1 MGIDMLRNVN
11 IYWTSEISSYIMVFI
26 KSREKHCEV
35 TMQNFNIDFLKN
47 LFKVGMT
54 KAQFINAYSEMCK
67 NPDTTNELDGVSI
80 FDADKTESIASDL
93 FDMIN
98 INKAKEGKEDSL
110 DADEIKQFS
119 NLDKTDGEDNMTDS
133 DLKVLL
139 NNYEQKVASENKI
152 DTPEKMYKTAMS
164 KEASNGDSANTY
176 LQSLEHQISSIESLA
191 TRRQENSIQIMMNY
205 HNEINQL
212 VQNDNNVSA
221 DLKAKYAK
229 ENEKLKKLNS
239 EQSDIQAKIQNTQSE
254 LDSANADYENI
265 QDNIEAA
272 QNNPDDETDYTSDY
286 NNAQKTVDKLG
297 KSLNSLQRKYSGN
310 LRQISTVSQN
320 LKSYQRDIS
329 AQSSS
334 IKAKIEQINKKIE
347 MEQASCTKDIE
358 KYSQNLSDLRLAQ
371 TYAINQVQ
379 TESAATAESYGNGD
393 DTYVFDE
400 SNYSKEAVN
409 AVEKRW
415 ASKAKKNGL
424 DHKFFAK
431 VVAISKD
438 LKCDPNELLGVM
450 NSECGLNASARNS
463 NGGATGLI
471 QFMPRTAKALGTST
485 DKLAKM
491 SAYDQLDYVAKFYKM
506 NKKAYKMGDGP
517 MSAGDLYSL
526 VFLPGRAN
534 RNVLT
539 SSNELYY
546 KANAGLDMDGDGK
559 ITKADLN
566 RRVHKFMA

>member
-1 MGIDMLRNVN
+1 MP
-11 IYWTSEISSYIMVFI
+11 S
-26 KSREKHCEV
+26 
-35 TMQNFNIDFLKN
+35 FNIDFLKN
-47 LFKVGMT
+47 LFKVGIT
-54 KAQFINAYSEMCK
+54 KSEFISAYTEMCK
-67 NPDTTNELDGVSI
+67 NSENSNELDGVSI
-80 FDADKTESIASDL
+80 FDADKTESMASDL

-110 DADEIKQFS
+110 DADEISQFS
-119 NLDKTDGEDNMTDS
+119 NLDETDGKDNMTDS

-164 KEASNGDSANTY
+164 KEAPNGDSANTY

-229 ENEKLKKLNS
+229 ENEKLNKLNS
-239 EQSDIQAKIQNTQSE
+239 EQSNIQSKIQNTQSE
-254 LDSANADYENI
+254 LDSANADSENL
-265 QDNIEAA
+265 QDNIEYA
-272 QNNPDDETDYTSDY
+272 QNNPDDKTDYTSDY

-297 KSLNSLQRKYSGN
+297 KSLNSLQRKYSAN
-310 LRQISTVSQN
+310 IRQISTVSQN
-320 LKSYQRDIS
+320 LKSYQQEIS

-334 IKAKIEQINKKIE
+334 IKAKIEQLNQKIE
-347 MEQASCTKDIE
+347 MEQTSCTKDVE
-358 KYSQNLSDLRLAQ
+358 RYNQNISDLKSAQ
-371 TYAINQVQ
+371 TYAINQIQ
-379 TESAATAESYGNGD
+379 AESATTAESYGNGD

-400 SNYSKEAVN
+400 NNYSKEAVN
-409 AVEKRW
+409 AVEQRW
-415 ASKAKKNGL
+415 ASKAKKYGL

-471 QFMPRTAKALGTST
+471 QFMPRTAKILGTST
-485 DKLAKM
+485 DKLSKM
-491 SAYDQLDYVAKFYKM
+491 SAYDQLDYVAKFFKM
-506 NKKAYKMGDGP
+506 NKKTYKMGDGP

-534 RNVLT
+534 REVLT
-539 SSNELYY
+539 SSGELYY
-546 KANAGLDMDGDGK
+546 RANAGLDMDGDGK

>member
-1 MGIDMLRNVN
+1 MP
-11 IYWTSEISSYIMVFI
+11 S
-26 KSREKHCEV
+26 
-35 TMQNFNIDFLKN
+35 FNIDFLKN
-47 LFKVGMT
+47 LFKVGIT
-54 KAQFINAYSEMCK
+54 KSEFISAYTEMCK
-67 NPDTTNELDGVSI
+67 NSENSNELDGVSI
-80 FDADKTESIASDL
+80 FDADKTESMASDL

-110 DADEIKQFS
+110 DVDEISQFS
-119 NLDKTDGEDNMTDS
+119 NLDKTDGKDNMTDS

-164 KEASNGDSANTY
+164 KEAPNGDSANTY

-229 ENEKLKKLNS
+229 ENEKLNKLNS
-239 EQSDIQAKIQNTQSE
+239 EQSNIQSKIQNTQSE
-254 LDSANADYENI
+254 LDSANADSENL
-265 QDNIEAA
+265 QDNIEYA
-272 QNNPDDETDYTSDY
+272 QNNPDDKTDYTSDY

-320 LKSYQRDIS
+320 LKSYQQEIS

-334 IKAKIEQINKKIE
+334 IKTKIEQLNQKIE
-347 MEQASCTKDIE
+347 MEQASCTKDVE
-358 KYSQNLSDLRLAQ
+358 RYNQNISDLKSAQ
-371 TYAINQVQ
+371 TYAINQIQ
-379 TESAATAESYGNGD
+379 AESATTAESYGNGD

-400 SNYSKEAVN
+400 NNYSKEAVN
-409 AVEKRW
+409 AVEQRW
-415 ASKAKKNGL
+415 ASKAKKYGL

-471 QFMPRTAKALGTST
+471 QFMPRTAKILGTST
-485 DKLAKM
+485 DKLSKM
-491 SAYDQLDYVAKFYKM
+491 SAYDQLDYVAKFFKM
-506 NKKAYKMGDGP
+506 NKKTYKMGDGP

-534 RNVLT
+534 REVLT
-539 SSNELYY
+539 SSGELYY
-546 KANAGLDMDGDGK
+546 RANAGLDMNGDGK

>member
-1 MGIDMLRNVN
+1 MP
-11 IYWTSEISSYIMVFI
+11 S
-26 KSREKHCEV
+26 
-35 TMQNFNIDFLKN
+35 FNIDFLKN
-47 LFKVGMT
+47 LFKVGIT
-54 KAQFINAYSEMCK
+54 KSEFISAYTEMCK
-67 NPDTTNELDGVSI
+67 NSENSNELDGVSI
-80 FDADKTESIASDL
+80 FDADKTESMASDL

-110 DADEIKQFS
+110 DVDEISQFS
-119 NLDKTDGEDNMTDS
+119 NLDKTDGKDNMTDS

-164 KEASNGDSANTY
+164 KEAPNGDSANTY

-229 ENEKLKKLNS
+229 ENEKLNKLNS
-239 EQSDIQAKIQNTQSE
+239 EQSNIQSKIQNTQSE
-254 LDSANADYENI
+254 LDSANADSENL
-265 QDNIEAA
+265 QDNIEYA
-272 QNNPDDETDYTSDY
+272 QNNPDDKTDYTSDY

-297 KSLNSLQRKYSGN
+297 KSLNSLQRKYSAN
-310 LRQISTVSQN
+310 IRQISTVSQN
-320 LKSYQRDIS
+320 LKSYQQEIS

-334 IKAKIEQINKKIE
+334 IKAKIEQLNQKIE
-347 MEQASCTKDIE
+347 MEQASCTKDVE
-358 KYSQNLSDLRLAQ
+358 RYNQNISDLKSAQ
-371 TYAINQVQ
+371 TYAINQIQ
-379 TESAATAESYGNGD
+379 AESATTAESYGNGD

-409 AVEKRW
+409 AVEQRW
-415 ASKAKKNGL
+415 ASKAKKYGL

-471 QFMPRTAKALGTST
+471 QFMPRTAKILGTST
-485 DKLAKM
+485 DKLSKM
-491 SAYDQLDYVAKFYKM
+491 SAYDQLDYVAKFFKM
-506 NKKAYKMGDGP
+506 NKKTYKMGDGP

-534 RNVLT
+534 REVLT
-539 SSNELYY
+539 SSGELYY
-546 KANAGLDMDGDGK
+546 RANAGLDMNGDGK

>member
-1 MGIDMLRNVN
+1 MP
-11 IYWTSEISSYIMVFI
+11 S
-26 KSREKHCEV
+26 
-35 TMQNFNIDFLKN
+35 FNIDFLKN
-47 LFKVGMT
+47 LFKVGIT
-54 KAQFINAYSEMCK
+54 KSEFISAYTEMCK
-67 NPDTTNELDGVSI
+67 NSENSNELDGVSI
-80 FDADKTESIASDL
+80 FDADKTESMASDL

-98 INKAKEGKEDSL
+98 INKAKEGEEDSL
-110 DADEIKQFS
+110 DVDEISQFS
-119 NLDKTDGEDNMTDS
+119 NLDETDGKDNMTDS

-164 KEASNGDSANTY
+164 KESPNGDSANTY

-229 ENEKLKKLNS
+229 ENEKLNKLNS
-239 EQSDIQAKIQNTQSE
+239 EQSNIQSKIQNTQSE
-254 LDSANADYENI
+254 LDSANADSENL
-265 QDNIEAA
+265 QDNIEYA
-272 QNNPDDETDYTSDY
+272 QNNPDDKTDYTSDY

-297 KSLNSLQRKYSGN
+297 KSLNSLQRKYSAN
-310 LRQISTVSQN
+310 IRQISTVSQN
-320 LKSYQRDIS
+320 LKSYQQEMS

-334 IKAKIEQINKKIE
+334 IKAKIEQLNQKIE
-347 MEQASCTKDIE
+347 MEQASCTKDVE
-358 KYSQNLSDLRLAQ
+358 RYNQNISDLKSAQ
-371 TYAINQVQ
+371 TYAINQIQ
-379 TESAATAESYGNGD
+379 TESATTAESYGNGD

-400 SNYSKEAVN
+400 NNYSKEAVN
-409 AVEKRW
+409 AVEQRW
-415 ASKAKKNGL
+415 ASKAKKYGL

-471 QFMPRTAKALGTST
+471 QFMPRTAKILGTST
-485 DKLAKM
+485 DKLSKM
-491 SAYDQLDYVAKFYKM
+491 SAYDQLDYVAKFFKM
-506 NKKAYKMGDGP
+506 NKKTYKMGDGP

-534 RNVLT
+534 REVLT
-539 SSNELYY
+539 SSGELYY
-546 KANAGLDMDGDGK
+546 RANAGLDMDGDGK

>member
-1 MGIDMLRNVN
+1 MP
-11 IYWTSEISSYIMVFI
+11 S
-26 KSREKHCEV
+26 
-35 TMQNFNIDFLKN
+35 FNIDFLKN
-47 LFKVGMT
+47 LFKVGIT
-54 KAQFINAYSEMCK
+54 KSEFISAYTEMCK
-67 NPDTTNELDGVSI
+67 NSENSNELDGVSI
-80 FDADKTESIASDL
+80 FDADKTESMASDL

-98 INKAKEGKEDSL
+98 INKAKEGEEDSL
-110 DADEIKQFS
+110 DVDEINQFS
-119 NLDKTDGEDNMTDS
+119 NLDKTDGKDNMTDS

-164 KEASNGDSANTY
+164 KESPNGDSANTY

-229 ENEKLKKLNS
+229 ENEKLNKLNS
-239 EQSDIQAKIQNTQSE
+239 EQSNIQSKIQNTQSE
-254 LDSANADYENI
+254 LDSANADSENL
-265 QDNIEAA
+265 QDNIEYA
-272 QNNPDDETDYTSDY
+272 QNNPDDKTDYTSDY

-297 KSLNSLQRKYSGN
+297 KSLNSLQRKYSAN
-310 LRQISTVSQN
+310 IRQISTVSQN
-320 LKSYQRDIS
+320 LKSYQQEIS

-334 IKAKIEQINKKIE
+334 IKAKIEQLNQKIE
-347 MEQASCTKDIE
+347 MEQASCTKDVE
-358 KYSQNLSDLRLAQ
+358 RYNQNISDLKSAQ
-371 TYAINQVQ
+371 TYAINQIQ
-379 TESAATAESYGNGD
+379 AESATTAESYGNGD

-400 SNYSKEAVN
+400 NNYSEEAVN
-409 AVEKRW
+409 AVEQRW
-415 ASKAKKNGL
+415 ASKAKKYGL

-471 QFMPRTAKALGTST
+471 QFMPRTAKILGTST
-485 DKLAKM
+485 DKLSKM
-491 SAYDQLDYVAKFYKM
+491 SAYDQLDYVAKFFKM
-506 NKKAYKMGDGP
+506 NKKTYKMGDGP

-534 RNVLT
+534 REVLT
-539 SSNELYY
+539 SSGELYY
-546 KANAGLDMDGDGK
+546 RANAGLDMDGDGK

>member
-1 MGIDMLRNVN
+1 MP
-11 IYWTSEISSYIMVFI
+11 S
-26 KSREKHCEV
+26 
-35 TMQNFNIDFLKN
+35 FNIDFLKN
-47 LFKVGMT
+47 LFKVGIT
-54 KAQFINAYSEMCK
+54 KSEFISAYTEMCK
-67 NPDTTNELDGVSI
+67 NSENSNELDGVSI
-80 FDADKTESIASDL
+80 FDADKTESMASDL

-110 DADEIKQFS
+110 DADEISQFS
-119 NLDKTDGEDNMTDS
+119 NLDKTDGKDNMTDS

-164 KEASNGDSANTY
+164 KESPNGDSANTY

-229 ENEKLKKLNS
+229 ENEKLNKLNS
-239 EQSDIQAKIQNTQSE
+239 EQSNIQSKIQNTQSE
-254 LDSANADYENI
+254 LDSANADSENL
-265 QDNIEAA
+265 QDNIEYA
-272 QNNPDDETDYTSDY
+272 QNNPDDKTDYTSDY

-297 KSLNSLQRKYSGN
+297 KSLNSLQRKYSAN

-320 LKSYQRDIS
+320 LKSYQQEIS

-334 IKAKIEQINKKIE
+334 IKAKIEQLNKKIE
-347 MEQASCTKDIE
+347 MEQASCTKDVE
-358 KYSQNLSDLRLAQ
+358 RYNQNISDLKSAQ
-371 TYAINQVQ
+371 TYAINQIQ
-379 TESAATAESYGNGD
+379 TESATTAESYGNGD

-400 SNYSKEAVN
+400 SNYSEEAVN

-415 ASKAKKNGL
+415 ASKAKKYGL

-534 RNVLT
+534 REVLT
-539 SSNELYY
+539 SSGELYY
-546 KANAGLDMDGDGK
+546 RANAGLDMDGDGK
-559 ITKADLN
+559 ITKVDLN

>member
-1 MGIDMLRNVN
+1 MP
-11 IYWTSEISSYIMVFI
+11 S
-26 KSREKHCEV
+26 
-35 TMQNFNIDFLKN
+35 FNIDFLKN
-47 LFKVGMT
+47 LFKVGIT
-54 KAQFINAYSEMCK
+54 KSEFISAYTEMCK
-67 NPDTTNELDGVSI
+67 NSENANELDGVSI
-80 FDADKTESIASDL
+80 FDADKTESMASDL

-98 INKAKEGKEDSL
+98 INKAKEGEEDSL
-110 DADEIKQFS
+110 DVDEISQFS
-119 NLDKTDGEDNMTDS
+119 NLDETDGKDNMTDS

-139 NNYEQKVASENKI
+139 NNYEQKIASENKI
-152 DTPEKMYKTAMS
+152 DTPEKMYQTAMS
-164 KEASNGDSANTY
+164 KESPNGDSANTY

-191 TRRQENSIQIMMNY
+191 TRRQENSVQIMMNY

-229 ENEKLKKLNS
+229 ENEKLNKLNS
-239 EQSDIQAKIQNTQSE
+239 EQSSIQSEIRNTQSE
-254 LDSANADYENI
+254 LDSANADSENL
-265 QDNIEAA
+265 QDNIEYA
-272 QNNPDDETDYTSDY
+272 QNNPDDKTDYTSDY

-297 KSLNSLQRKYSGN
+297 KSLNSLQRKYSAN

-320 LKSYQRDIS
+320 LRSYQQEIS

-334 IKAKIEQINKKIE
+334 IKAKIEQLNKKIE
-347 MEQASCTKDIE
+347 MEQESCTKDIE
-358 KYSQNLSDLRLAQ
+358 RYNQNISDLKSAQ
-371 TYAINQVQ
+371 TYAVNQIQ
-379 TESAATAESYGNGD
+379 AESAATAESYGNGD

-400 SNYSKEAVN
+400 NNYSEEAVN
-409 AVEKRW
+409 AVEQRW
-415 ASKAKKNGL
+415 ASKAKKYGL

-485 DKLAKM
+485 DKLSKM
-491 SAYDQLDYVAKFYKM
+491 SAYDQLDYVAKFFKM
-506 NKKAYKMGDGP
+506 NKKTYKMGDGP

-534 RNVLT
+534 REVLT
-539 SSNELYY
+539 SSGELYY
-546 KANAGLDMDGDGK
+546 RANAGLDMDGDGK

>member
-1 MGIDMLRNVN
+1 
-11 IYWTSEISSYIMVFI
+11 
-26 KSREKHCEV
+26 
-35 TMQNFNIDFLKN
+35 
-47 LFKVGMT
+47 
-54 KAQFINAYSEMCK
+54 
-67 NPDTTNELDGVSI
+67 
-80 FDADKTESIASDL
+80 
-93 FDMIN
+93 MIN

-119 NLDKTDGEDNMTDS
+119 NLDETDGKDNMTDS

-164 KEASNGDSANTY
+164 KEAPNGDSANTY

-229 ENEKLKKLNS
+229 ENEKLNKLNS
-239 EQSDIQAKIQNTQSE
+239 EQSNIRSKIQNTQSE
-254 LDSANADYENI
+254 LDSANADSENL
-265 QDNIEAA
+265 QDNIEYA
-272 QNNPDDETDYTSDY
+272 QNNPDDKTDYTSDY
-286 NNAQKTVDKLG
+286 NNAQKTVDKLE
-297 KSLNSLQRKYSGN
+297 KSLNSLQRKYSAN

-320 LKSYQRDIS
+320 LKSYQQEIS

-334 IKAKIEQINKKIE
+334 IKAKIEQLNKKIE
-347 MEQASCTKDIE
+347 MEQASCTKDVE
-358 KYSQNLSDLRLAQ
+358 RYNQNISDLKSAQ
-371 TYAINQVQ
+371 TYAVNQIQ
-379 TESAATAESYGNGD
+379 AESATTAESYGNGD

-400 SNYSKEAVN
+400 SNYSEEAVN

-415 ASKAKKNGL
+415 ASKAKKYGL

-491 SAYDQLDYVAKFYKM
+491 SAYDQLDYVAKFFKM
-506 NKKAYKMGDGP
+506 NKKTYKMGDGP

-534 RNVLT
+534 REVLT
-539 SSNELYY
+539 SSGELYY
-546 KANAGLDMDGDGK
+546 RANAGLDMDGDGK

>member
-1 MGIDMLRNVN
+1 
-11 IYWTSEISSYIMVFI
+11 MVFI
-26 KSREKHCEV
+26 NLREKHCEV
-35 TMQNFNIDFLKN
+35 DMPSFNIDFLKN
-47 LFKVGMT
+47 LFKVGIT
-54 KAQFINAYSEMCK
+54 KSEFISAYTEMCK
-67 NPDTTNELDGVSI
+67 NSENSNELDGVSI
-80 FDADKTESIASDL
+80 FDADKTESMASDL

-110 DADEIKQFS
+110 DVDEISQFS
-119 NLDKTDGEDNMTDS
+119 NLDKTDGKDNMTDS

-164 KEASNGDSANTY
+164 KEAPNGDSANTY

-229 ENEKLKKLNS
+229 ENEKLNKLNS
-239 EQSDIQAKIQNTQSE
+239 EQSNIQSKIQNTQSE
-254 LDSANADYENI
+254 LDSANADSENL
-265 QDNIEAA
+265 QDNIEYA
-272 QNNPDDETDYTSDY
+272 QNNPDDKTDYTSDY

-320 LKSYQRDIS
+320 LKSYQQEIS

-334 IKAKIEQINKKIE
+334 IKTKIEQLNQKIE
-347 MEQASCTKDIE
+347 MEQASCTKDVE
-358 KYSQNLSDLRLAQ
+358 RYNQNISDLKSAQ
-371 TYAINQVQ
+371 TYAINQIQ
-379 TESAATAESYGNGD
+379 AESATTAESYGNGD

-400 SNYSKEAVN
+400 NNYSKEAVN
-409 AVEKRW
+409 AVEQRW
-415 ASKAKKNGL
+415 ASKAKKYGL

-471 QFMPRTAKALGTST
+471 QFMPRTAKILGTST
-485 DKLAKM
+485 DKLSKM
-491 SAYDQLDYVAKFYKM
+491 SAYDQLDYVAKFFKM
-506 NKKAYKMGDGP
+506 NKKTYKMGDGP

-534 RNVLT
+534 REVLT
-539 SSNELYY
+539 SSGELYY
-546 KANAGLDMDGDGK
+546 RANAGLDMNGDGK

>member
-1 MGIDMLRNVN
+1 MP
-11 IYWTSEISSYIMVFI
+11 S
-26 KSREKHCEV
+26 
-35 TMQNFNIDFLKN
+35 FNIDFLKN
-47 LFKVGMT
+47 LFKVGIT
-54 KAQFINAYSEMCK
+54 KSEFISAYTEMCK
-67 NPDTTNELDGVSI
+67 NSENSNELDGISI
-80 FDADKTESIASDL
+80 FDADKTESMASDL

-98 INKAKEGKEDSL
+98 INKAKEGEEDSL
-110 DADEIKQFS
+110 DVDEISQFS
-119 NLDKTDGEDNMTDS
+119 NLDKTDGKDNMTDS

-164 KEASNGDSANTY
+164 KESPNGDSANTY

-229 ENEKLKKLNS
+229 ENEKLNKLNS
-239 EQSDIQAKIQNTQSE
+239 EQSNIQSKIQNTQSE
-254 LDSANADYENI
+254 LDSANADSENL
-265 QDNIEAA
+265 QDNIEYA
-272 QNNPDDETDYTSDY
+272 QNNPDDKTDYTSDY

-297 KSLNSLQRKYSGN
+297 KSLNSLQRKYSAN

-320 LKSYQRDIS
+320 LKSYQQEIS

-334 IKAKIEQINKKIE
+334 IKAKIEQLNQKIE
-347 MEQASCTKDIE
+347 MEQASCTKDIAR
-358 KYSQNLSDLRLAQ
+358 YNQNISDLKSAQ
-371 TYAINQVQ
+371 TYAVNQIQ
-379 TESAATAESYGNGD
+379 AESATTAESYGNGD

-400 SNYSKEAVN
+400 SNYSEEAVN

-415 ASKAKKNGL
+415 ASKAKKYGL

-534 RNVLT
+534 REVLT
-539 SSNELYY
+539 SSGELYY
-546 KANAGLDMDGDGK
+546 RANAGLDMDGDGK

>member
-1 MGIDMLRNVN
+1 MP
-11 IYWTSEISSYIMVFI
+11 S
-26 KSREKHCEV
+26 
-35 TMQNFNIDFLKN
+35 FNIDFLKN
-47 LFKVGMT
+47 LFKVGIT
-54 KAQFINAYSEMCK
+54 KSEFISAYTEMCK
-67 NPDTTNELDGVSI
+67 NSENSNELDGVSI
-80 FDADKTESIASDL
+80 FDADKTESMASDL

-110 DADEIKQFS
+110 DVDEISQFS
-119 NLDKTDGEDNMTDS
+119 NLDKTDGKDNMTDS

-164 KEASNGDSANTY
+164 KEAPNGDSANTY

-229 ENEKLKKLNS
+229 ENEKLNKLNS
-239 EQSDIQAKIQNTQSE
+239 EQSNIQSKIQNTQSE
-254 LDSANADYENI
+254 LDSANADSKNL
-265 QDNIEAA
+265 QDNIEYA
-272 QNNPDDETDYTSDY
+272 QNNPDDKTDYTSDY

-320 LKSYQRDIS
+320 LKSYQQEIS

-334 IKAKIEQINKKIE
+334 IKAKIEQLNQKIE
-347 MEQASCTKDIE
+347 MEQASCTKDVE
-358 KYSQNLSDLRLAQ
+358 RYNQNISDLKSAQ
-371 TYAINQVQ
+371 TYAINQIQ
-379 TESAATAESYGNGD
+379 AESATTAESYGNGD

-409 AVEKRW
+409 AVEQRW
-415 ASKAKKNGL
+415 ASKAKKYGL

-471 QFMPRTAKALGTST
+471 QFMPRTAKILGTST
-485 DKLAKM
+485 DKLSKM
-491 SAYDQLDYVAKFYKM
+491 SAYDQLDYVAKFFKM
-506 NKKAYKMGDGP
+506 NKKTYKMGDGP

-534 RNVLT
+534 REVLT
-539 SSNELYY
+539 SSGELYY
-546 KANAGLDMDGDGK
+546 RANAGLDMNGDGK

>member
-1 MGIDMLRNVN
+1 
-11 IYWTSEISSYIMVFI
+11 MVFI
-26 KSREKHCEV
+26 NLREKHCEV
-35 TMQNFNIDFLKN
+35 DMPSFNIDFLKN
-47 LFKVGMT
+47 LFKVGIT
-54 KAQFINAYSEMCK
+54 KSEFISAYTEMCK
-67 NPDTTNELDGVSI
+67 NSENSNELDGVSI
-80 FDADKTESIASDL
+80 FDADKTESMASDL

-110 DADEIKQFS
+110 DVDEISQFS
-119 NLDKTDGEDNMTDS
+119 NLDKTDGKDNMTDS

-164 KEASNGDSANTY
+164 KEAPNGDSANTY

-229 ENEKLKKLNS
+229 ENEKLNKLNS
-239 EQSDIQAKIQNTQSE
+239 EQSNIQSKIQNTPSE
-254 LDSANADYENI
+254 LDSANADSENL
-265 QDNIEAA
+265 QDNIEYA
-272 QNNPDDETDYTSDY
+272 QNNPDDKTDYTSDY

-320 LKSYQRDIS
+320 LKSYQQEIS

-334 IKAKIEQINKKIE
+334 IKTKIEQLNQKIE
-347 MEQASCTKDIE
+347 MEQASCTKDVE
-358 KYSQNLSDLRLAQ
+358 RYNQNISDLKSAQ
-371 TYAINQVQ
+371 TYAINQIQ
-379 TESAATAESYGNGD
+379 AESATTAESYGNGD

-400 SNYSKEAVN
+400 NNYSKEAVN
-409 AVEKRW
+409 AVEQRW
-415 ASKAKKNGL
+415 ASKAKKYGL

-471 QFMPRTAKALGTST
+471 QFMPRTAKILGTST
-485 DKLAKM
+485 DKLSKM
-491 SAYDQLDYVAKFYKM
+491 SAYDQLDYVAKFFKM
-506 NKKAYKMGDGP
+506 NKKTYKMGDGP

-534 RNVLT
+534 REVLT
-539 SSNELYY
+539 SSGELYY
-546 KANAGLDMDGDGK
+546 RANAGLDMNGDGK

>member
-1 MGIDMLRNVN
+1 MP
-11 IYWTSEISSYIMVFI
+11 S
-26 KSREKHCEV
+26 
-35 TMQNFNIDFLKN
+35 FNIDFLKN
-47 LFKVGMT
+47 LFKVGIT
-54 KAQFINAYSEMCK
+54 KSEFISAYTEMCK
-67 NPDTTNELDGVSI
+67 NSENSNELDGVSI

-110 DADEIKQFS
+110 DVDEISQFS
-119 NLDKTDGEDNMTDS
+119 NLDETDGKDNMTDS

-164 KEASNGDSANTY
+164 KEAPNGDSANTY

-229 ENEKLKKLNS
+229 ENEKLNKLNS
-239 EQSDIQAKIQNTQSE
+239 EQSNIQSKIQNTQSE
-254 LDSANADYENI
+254 LDSANADSENL
-265 QDNIEAA
+265 QDNIEYA
-272 QNNPDDETDYTSDY
+272 QNNPDDKTDYTSDY

-297 KSLNSLQRKYSGN
+297 KSLNSLQRKYSAN

-320 LKSYQRDIS
+320 LKSYQQEIS

-334 IKAKIEQINKKIE
+334 IKAKIEQLNKKIE
-347 MEQASCTKDIE
+347 MEQASCTKDVE
-358 KYSQNLSDLRLAQ
+358 RYNQNISDLKSAQ
-371 TYAINQVQ
+371 TYAVNQIQ
-379 TESAATAESYGNGD
+379 AESATTAESYGNGD

-400 SNYSKEAVN
+400 SNYSEEAVN

-415 ASKAKKNGL
+415 ASKAKKYGL

-491 SAYDQLDYVAKFYKM
+491 SAYDQLDYVAKFFKM
-506 NKKAYKMGDGP
+506 NKKTYKMGDGP

-534 RNVLT
+534 REVLT
-539 SSNELYY
+539 SSGELYY
-546 KANAGLDMDGDGK
+546 RANAGLDMDGDGK